1 LISIQVA
8 DTGPEPRADMSLNPN
23 AEPVVLFGG
32 ISSLDPNAAPAPT
45 VFGDTWE
52 WTAQGW
58 AKTQDI
64 GPAAR
69 YGHGAAGRRSA
80 PRLVLFGGATQG
92 VGAGSPAKGSDTWEL
107 PDQLGPGGGVAPQIV
122 SVTMRPQFISSAQ
135 PFGEIA
141 AIDVVM
147 SAPPP
152 AGATLQV
159 TVLPVLPAGS
169 NGMVANPP
177 PFDGQ
182 QPTITFPLI
191 FQGGGMILLHGTYGV
206 SVTCGTGGAAVI
218 GQFQIG

>member
-1 LISIQVA
+1 
-8 DTGPEPRADMSLNPN
+8 MSLTPN
-23 AEPVVLFGG
+23 VEPLVLFGG
-32 ISSLDPNAAPAPT
+32 ISSLDPNATSAPT

-58 AKTQDI
+58 AKVQDI
-64 GPAAR
+64 GPGAR

-80 PRLVLFGGATQG
+80 ARLVMFGGATL
-92 VGAGSPAKGSDTWEL
+92 GAAPGSPAPSSDTWEL
-107 PDQLGPGGGVAPQIV
+107 PDRLGPGGGVVPHVA
-122 SVTMRPQFISSAQ
+122 SVAVRPPFISPAQ

-152 AGATLQV
+152 AGTTLQV

-182 QPTITFPLI
+182 QSTITFPLI
-191 FQGGGMILLHGTYGV
+191 FQGAGMVLLQGTYGV
-206 SVTCGTGGAAVI
+206 SVTYGTGGAAVI